1 MIQKGFYMRHSKLLR
16 SVLLATLT
24 FTCLLSNAYADDALK
39 MELTANKAVK
49 NADGKVTYSPASTA
63 PAGSIIQ
70 YKATYTNTVN
80 QNINDIAVTL
90 PIPANM
96 TFNGEV
102 SPTSAQASTDGKN
115 YADMPLMR
123 KVDGKVVKV
132 PFSEYRSLRWNIKLL
147 PANKSATV
155 SLNTIVN

>member
-1 MIQKGFYMRHSKLLR
+1 MKGSNFLRHTLFAISA
-16 SVLLATLT
+16 SVLL
-24 FTCLLSNAYADDALK
+24 LSTANADDALK
-39 MELTANKAVK
+39 MDLTANKVIETAE
-49 NADGKVTYSPASTA
+49 GKTTYLPVRNA
-63 PAGSIIQ
+63 PAGTVIQ
-70 YKATYTNTVN
+70 YKATYSNK
-80 QNINDIAVTL
+80 INKDIQDLAVVL